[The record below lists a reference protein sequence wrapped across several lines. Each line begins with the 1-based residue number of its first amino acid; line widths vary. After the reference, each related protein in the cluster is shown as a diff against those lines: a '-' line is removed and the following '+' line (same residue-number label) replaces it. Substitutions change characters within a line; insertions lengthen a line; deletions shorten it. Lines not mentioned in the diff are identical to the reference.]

1 MYANSVYPTLSE
13 MDAVLTLA
21 GVEGD
26 IPHDLYVS
34 IRHEIMVP
42 LDFLKI
48 TQRFPGIYYHLVCR
62 EVSPSC
68 MENAVASREASGSA
82 TGRTSEEIQDAGI
95 NDLVTRRRLSDK
107 NVITRVAALPYDDF
121 KKFFNKLI
129 TTTIMNTP
137 TLPRKTAMC
146 MQQVDLLGLIV
157 EVMRKSTNPSQYK
170 AETYV
175 ALDECIGGMAEQQKQ
190 MAFEMA
196 IVKAIKKN
204 VDDILT
210 NPVAMLRE
218 IRHTL
223 QQIEAVIIP
232 YPSIGPD
239 LIGFQKMLRK
249 LEAGIIATQPA
260 AAPFS
265 WDSYGPRHGGTK
277 PDDPAPAVYIVSG
290 HGHDMCDPV
299 THVPIRQQ
307 LPAGVT
313 VLERAVCGAY
323 TIDSDIKQLITKITH
338 PANLRTVQQVDPA
351 AIRELLGIMGIH
363 RADSANAITSSI
375 VKSQITFLLDWV
387 NSDRIR
393 IEPSGLIAVPLQKSL
408 PPAID
413 WTDRYTSLPRSK
425 FLSMYAN
432 SVYPTKDDMDRVLQG
447 VGIHGDISWD
457 MYILH
462 RGTLA
467 RPEELLPITAA
478 FPGVYYHIVCRQVDP
493 SCEKNAIASRAE
505 SGSGTGRS
513 LEDVKISGFDN
524 LIVRHVSGTRGISK
538 LVAALPY
545 SDFVV
550 FFEKFLVDV
559 PVILRGRVDNPL
571 CAPGVELFGFISEV
585 VYESSNPEQYR
596 PQFYKAFDLC
606 RPGSTDKK
614 KSDEFEALKKGVSQ
628 KVPPP
633 SIAEEIKRNRDTI
646 NIFEQLIATSP
657 DLRAIYGDLVE
668 AARKKVAD
676 LEAPAPAPA
685 PPPAPAPLPAP
696 APRVPPP
703 PAPAPFSWSSYGPR
717 HGGTKPDDPAPR
729 VYVVLGHGT
738 DMCEPLTRMPIRD
751 KLPPGV
757 TVVERALCGTVVGDE
772 DAIELIA
779 KITNPANLATVQA
792 ADSAALHTLLGSVGV
807 HKADSKNRLER
818 SIVKSKLS
826 FLVDFV
832 SETKIRIEPSGILA
846 VPLRQP
852 MSPPVVWTD
861 KTKPLKRSSFL
872 SLYANSNYPTVTDMD
887 GMLRT
892 IGVPDDISWNDYMRF
907 RDQLSFEGDFLDMVR
922 RLPPGVYYHLACRPV
937 DPSCILNAAATR
949 EASGSATGRRVEDI
963 QAASIDDIVLQRLA
977 AVSDGSKL
985 AAKLPYP
992 EFKTLLDKLISESL
1006 RLQPGKPRIAALCGP
1021 PTDLYFFITSVMRHS
1036 PSPSQ
1041 YREEFYKVLDE
1052 CTPGKTP
1059 EMKASIFQ
1067 RAIEIVKSGP
1077 GESEPPP
1084 YVPPIFKP
1092 GDRVR
1097 VINSDDPVIR
1107 QQRFFIERRSNA
1119 TDAKQWGPTVW
1130 LCKIENQSK
1139 VVPIEET
1146 SLALAPGTSGGAMWP
1161 PKYYRGL
1168 STRRKKQRHREITY
1182 RKKLS
1187 SKDPKAYRP
1196 FKTDRAAT
1204 QRKPSSYTTRFHA
1217 KYPGVTG
1224 IPAIAKA
1231 TGVSAG
1237 TLHKVYTRGLAAWRT
1252 GHRPGASQE
1261 AWGMA
1266 RVYSFVLHGKT
1277 WRTADKDLASK

>member
-1 MYANSVYPTLSE
+1 
-13 MDAVLTLA
+13 
-21 GVEGD
+21 
-26 IPHDLYVS
+26 
-34 IRHEIMVP
+34 
-42 LDFLKI
+42 
-48 TQRFPGIYYHLVCR
+48 
-62 EVSPSC
+62 

-146 MQQVDLLGLIV
+146 MQQVDLLGLII

-265 WDSYGPRHGGTK
+265 WD
-277 PDDPAPAVYIVSG
+277 
-290 HGHDMCDPV
+290 
-299 THVPIRQQ
+299 
-307 LPAGVT
+307 
-313 VLERAVCGAY
+313 
-323 TIDSDIKQLITKITH
+323 
-338 PANLRTVQQVDPA
+338 
-351 AIRELLGIMGIH
+351 
-363 RADSANAITSSI
+363 
-375 VKSQITFLLDWV
+375 
-387 NSDRIR
+387 
-393 IEPSGLIAVPLQKSL
+393 
-408 PPAID
+408 
-413 WTDRYTSLPRSK
+413 
-425 FLSMYAN
+425 
-432 SVYPTKDDMDRVLQG
+432 
-447 VGIHGDISWD
+447 
-457 MYILH
+457 
-462 RGTLA
+462 
-467 RPEELLPITAA
+467 
-478 FPGVYYHIVCRQVDP
+478 
-493 SCEKNAIASRAE
+493 
-505 SGSGTGRS
+505 
-513 LEDVKISGFDN
+513 
-524 LIVRHVSGTRGISK
+524 
-538 LVAALPY
+538 
-545 SDFVV
+545 
-550 FFEKFLVDV
+550 
-559 PVILRGRVDNPL
+559 
-571 CAPGVELFGFISEV
+571 
-585 VYESSNPEQYR
+585 
-596 PQFYKAFDLC
+596 
-606 RPGSTDKK
+606 
-614 KSDEFEALKKGVSQ
+614 
-628 KVPPP
+628 
-633 SIAEEIKRNRDTI
+633 
-646 NIFEQLIATSP
+646 
-657 DLRAIYGDLVE
+657 
-668 AARKKVAD
+668 
-676 LEAPAPAPA
+676 
-685 PPPAPAPLPAP
+685 
-696 APRVPPP
+696 
-703 PAPAPFSWSSYGPR
+703 SYGPR

-872 SLYANSNYPTVTDMD
+872 SLYANSNYPTAADMD

-922 RLPPGVYYHLACRPV
+922 RLPAGVYYHLACRPV

-963 QAASIDDIVLQRLA
+963 KSASIDDIVLQRLA

-985 AAKLPYP
+985 AAKLPYS

-1107 QQRFFIERRSNA
+1107 QQRFFIDRRSNA

-1168 STRRKKQRHREITY
+1168 STRRKKQRHREITR
-1182 RKKLS
+1182 RKKMS

-1196 FKTDRAAT
+1196 FKTDRGAT
-1204 QRKPSSYTTRFHA
+1204 QRKPSSYTSRFHA

-1231 TGVSAG
+1231 TGVSEG
-1237 TLHKVYTRGLAAWRT
+1237 TLRKVYNRGLAAWRT